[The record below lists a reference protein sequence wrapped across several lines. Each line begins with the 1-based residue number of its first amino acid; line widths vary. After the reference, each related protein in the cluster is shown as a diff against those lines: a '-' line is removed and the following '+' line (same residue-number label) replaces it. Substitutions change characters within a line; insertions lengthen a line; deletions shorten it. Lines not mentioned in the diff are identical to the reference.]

1 MDFLKIIQELTKA
14 SNLHLSD
21 ICVMAVLVTYA
32 QYEPE
37 QTIEISATKIHSE
50 FERLNLRTIK
60 KSLQHLTELHYIE
73 TIKQAAPKP
82 NKYKVLIDIPK
93 AQSKPQPI
101 QFKKNSN
108 KIASSDDYAAEAKRV
123 MTKNPFLQ

>member
-101 QFKKNSN
+101 HQKKNPYKQSEQGTT
-108 KIASSDDYAAEAKRV
+108 IEEYERIV
-123 MTKNPFLQ
+123 RKNPFLQ

>member
-60 KSLQHLTELHYIE
+60 KSLQHLTDLHYIE

-82 NKYKVLIDIPK
+82 NKYKILIDIPQT
-93 AQSKPQPI
+93 QSKPQH
-101 QFKKNSN
+101 QKKNPYKQSEQGTS
-108 KIASSDDYAAEAKRV
+108 IEDYERIIRN
-123 MTKNPFLQ
+123 NPLMQ

>member
-1 MDFLKIIQELTKA
+1 
-14 SNLHLSD
+14 
-21 ICVMAVLVTYA
+21 MAVLVTYA

-82 NKYKVLIDIPK
+82 NKYKVLIPIPA
-93 AQSKPQPI
+93 AQPKQI
-101 QFKKNSN
+101 YQKKNTN
-108 KIASSDDYAAEAKRV
+108 KYNADDEYIAEAVQAMR
-123 MTKNPFLQ
+123 KNPFMQ

>member
-1 MDFLKIIQELTKA
+1 MDFLKILKELTKA

-32 QYEPE
+32 QYEPD

-50 FERLNLRTIK
+50 FERLNIRTIK

-73 TIKQAAPKP
+73 TIKQEAPKP
-82 NKYKVLIDIPK
+82 NKYKVLIDVPK
-93 AQSKPQPI
+93 AQAQTI
-101 QFKKNSN
+101 HQKKNPYKQSPEQGTTIEEY
-108 KIASSDDYAAEAKRV
+108 KRIA
-123 MTKNPFLQ
+123 TKNPFLN